1 MAIAAATALLTYN
14 FTGDAGWCGF
24 LTGKQGQQQDGPE
37 GDGVVPGPP
46 SVETQDN
53 GPGEGDAAGNEA
65 AFVMV
70 TEITG
75 FIGSDGEF
83 DADPWYTYKL
93 PQAPAAASLDGEYSV
108 CIYDSNGQ
116 RLSITYF
123 DIEETFHI
131 FTGDDEFTPADARTP
146 IGVAVRL
153 PESAAKIVILKGDE
167 ELYTREIA
175 EEAPTVSFKG
185 LTEGQDI
192 TEKTTLSW
200 DASGEGELT
209 FQIWYYPRE
218 DEFFKIATGITGR
231 SCVVDLS
238 DCPGSDEG
246 FFRILCTDG
255 VNTSDD
261 RSGSV
266 KVPYVAPIIIT
277 DNRETLRFKVTEE
290 LFFRVNIYD
299 KQDGSM
305 LGRYIFDEQTGTWS
319 PDTDVEWFID
329 GEPFYCYGDVLF
341 GFPYKV
347 PPGLHTFTLVVRN
360 SAGLET
366 SKDFQVEIIDDES
379 DLPDDWSR
387 EEIRDALLLGFSVPL
402 DRIDAPINRGLFAR
416 FMGYVFTDFSSWPGG
431 NPDIKDTD
439 TPQYTGND
447 YDEAFMVWS
456 GLMDVGDDGSFD
468 AHKSMTERDGA
479 LIMFKTLLMA
489 NDPSATNDG
498 LDDEMILQK
507 LFDAGILTL
516 SGPDAFAPDERLSY
530 RLAAVRL
537 DRMYHAVYSGSMF
550 L

>member
-1 MAIAAATALLTYN
+1 MAIAVATALLTYN

-24 LTGKQGQQQDGPE
+24 LGGKPGQMQGQAEGQGDGPE
-37 GDGVVPGPP
+37 GDDVVPGPP
-46 SVETQDN
+46 SVVVQDDV
-53 GPGEGDAAGNEA
+53 PGGGGATGDEV

-93 PQAPAAASLDGEYSV
+93 PESPAAAILSGEYSV
-108 CIYDSNGQ
+108 RIYGSDGQ

-123 DIEETFHI
+123 DLEQNFHV
-131 FTGDDEFTPADARTP
+131 FTEYVGVALSDSRTP
-146 IGVAVRL
+146 ISFAVVL
-153 PESAAKIVILKGDE
+153 PEGAAKIALHRGDE
-167 ELYTREIA
+167 ELYTREIN
-175 EEAPTVSFKG
+175 EKAPSVSLKG

-192 TEKTTLSW
+192 QEKTTLSW
-200 DASGEGELT
+200 DASGEGDLF

-218 DEFFKIATGITGR
+218 DEFFKVATDITGN
-231 SCVVDLS
+231 SCSIDLS
-238 DCPGSDEG
+238 DCPGSNEG

-255 VNTSDD
+255 VNTAVDE
-261 RSGSV
+261 SV
-266 KVPYVAPIIIT
+266 RFKVPFMAPIIVT

-290 LFFRVNIYD
+290 VFFRVNIYD
-299 KQDGSM
+299 KQDGAL
-305 LGRYIFDEQTGTWS
+305 LGRYTLDEQTGVWN
-319 PDTDVEWFID
+319 PDTNVEWLID

-341 GFPYKV
+341 AFPYKV
-347 PPGLHTFTLVVRN
+347 PPGLHTFTLVARN
-360 SAGLET
+360 SAGLEA

-387 EEIRDALLLGFSVPL
+387 AEIRDALLLGFSVPL
-402 DRIDAPINRGLFAR
+402 DRIDAPINRGLYAR
-416 FMGYVFTDFSSWPGG
+416 FMGYVFTDFSNWPGG

-456 GLMDVGDDGSFD
+456 GLMDVAEDGSFD

-498 LDDEMILQK
+498 L
-507 LFDAGILTL
+507 
-516 SGPDAFAPDERLSY
+516 
-530 RLAAVRL
+530 
-537 DRMYHAVYSGSMF
+537 
-550 L
+550 